1 MGSKAIDI
9 YYYSPSP
16 PSRAVLMLMKA
27 LGLEHNIKITNVVIG
42 ESKKPE
48 FIKMNPLHT
57 IPLITDNDW
66 HLYDSHVI
74 MQYLVDKY
82 AKDDSLYP
90 KDLKKRAIVNLRLF
104 FDACYL
110 FPKFGAYHAC
120 GSADLTK
127 YPNIRLWYRR
137 TKSEMSAFGYE
148 EVNQAGSEVF
158 AQFYKTKLSA
168 IQ

>member
-1 MGSKAIDI
+1 MYQSVAIKMGSKAIDI

-66 HLYDSHVI
+66 HLYDR
-74 MQYLVDKY
+74 YLLHK
-82 AKDDSLYP
+82 
-90 KDLKKRAIVNLRLF
+90 
-104 FDACYL
+104 
-110 FPKFGAYHAC
+110 H
-120 GSADLTK
+120 
-127 YPNIRLWYRR
+127 
-137 TKSEMSAFGYE
+137 MSMTIAVHKCME
-148 EVNQAGSEVF
+148 SI
-158 AQFYKTKLSA
+158 S
-168 IQ
+168 